1 MHRLIEKKIPISI
14 DKQTLIDALHESSSL
29 SKTALKSALEKGC
42 VWLQQG
48 KKTQR
53 IRRAKKPLK
62 VGDTVYLYY
71 NEKILSSIAPTP
83 ELLLDKQ
90 AYSIWFKP
98 AGVFSQGSKWGDHCA
113 LTRLVEKQLHR
124 DTYLVHRLDRATS
137 GLMLIA
143 HNKPM
148 ASALSDLFAQRKIHK
163 TYLAIVLGE
172 FDSERTIDTP
182 IDNKPA
188 ISHVQRINYDGE
200 RSLLSIKIE
209 TGRKHQ
215 IRKHLSE
222 NGFPIVGDR
231 LYGHANK
238 SDPENLA
245 LQAISLEFICPLTQQ
260 PVHIAL
266 EASKQL
272 TLS

>member
-1 MHRLIEKKIPISI
+1 MLAPIEKKIPISTNN
-14 DKQTLIDALHESSSL
+14 QALIDALHESSPL
-29 SKTALKSALEKGC
+29 SKTLLKSALEKGC

-48 KKTQR
+48 KKIKR

-62 VGDTVYLYY
+62 IGDILHLYY
-71 NEKILSSIAPTP
+71 NEKILSSTAKTP
-83 ELLLDKQ
+83 ELLVDKQ
-90 AYSIWFKP
+90 DYSIWFKP

-137 GLMLIA
+137 GVMLIA
-143 HNKPM
+143 HNKKM
-148 ASALSDLFAQRKIHK
+148 AKALSDLFAQRQINK

-172 FDSERTIDTP
+172 FDSEFTINTP
-182 IDNKPA
+182 IDNKSA
-188 ISHVQRINYDGE
+188 ISHVQRIGYDGE
-200 RSLLSIKIE
+200 RSLLRVKIE

-215 IRKHLSE
+215 IRKHLSD

-231 LYGHANK
+231 LYGSANK
-238 SDPENLA
+238 HDPENLA

-260 PVHIAL
+260 PLHIEL
-266 EASKQL
+266 DSDKQL
-272 TLS
+272 ALS